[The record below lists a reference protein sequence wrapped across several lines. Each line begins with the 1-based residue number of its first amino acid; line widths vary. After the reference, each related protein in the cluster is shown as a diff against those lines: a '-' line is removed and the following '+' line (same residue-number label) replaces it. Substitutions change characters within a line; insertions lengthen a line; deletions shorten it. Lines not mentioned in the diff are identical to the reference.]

1 MNKENGSNLK
11 RPYKVFVSS
20 TYLDNQ
26 ERRKIVRDAI
36 TMAGMVW
43 HGMEIFTASTQPT
56 VEECIRLAGEA
67 DLLVGVIAWR
77 YGWIPP
83 GREFS
88 ITELEYATAR
98 ERLMFVIDDSLPV
111 KPKEDYDPGPDKW
124 DKQKK
129 LDAFRARFS
138 SDQMP
143 AVFNDKTLGQK
154 VLLAL
159 IEWRDEQEAKPAEPP
174 APKASTP
181 APKTD
186 VDLEEEILSYREK
199 MEGVHEKLPL
209 TGCKTHLR
217 VPILV
222 EDIYVPL
229 RAMID
234 LRGVGEAC
242 FADAEDAEQC
252 VRESGAGQ
260 EISIPEAFLKTEKLN
275 RRGMVILGDPGSG
288 KTTHLK
294 RLALWCLRGGT
305 DRLGLPEAMLP
316 VFLPLRDLEDLS
328 RGLDAFIE
336 EQLDQP
342 HLG

>member
-1 MNKENGSNLK
+1 
-11 RPYKVFVSS
+11 
-20 TYLDNQ
+20 
-26 ERRKIVRDAI
+26 
-36 TMAGMVW
+36 
-43 HGMEIFTASTQPT
+43 
-56 VEECIRLAGEA
+56 
-67 DLLVGVIAWR
+67 
-77 YGWIPP
+77 
-83 GREFS
+83 
-88 ITELEYATAR
+88 
-98 ERLMFVIDDSLPV
+98 
-111 KPKEDYDPGPDKW
+111 
-124 DKQKK
+124 
-129 LDAFRARFS
+129 
-138 SDQMP
+138 
-143 AVFNDKTLGQK
+143 
-154 VLLAL
+154 
-159 IEWRDEQEAKPAEPP
+159 
-174 APKASTP
+174 
-181 APKTD
+181 
-186 VDLEEEILSYREK
+186 

-209 TGCKTHLR
+209 TGFKTHLR

-234 LRGVGEAC
+234 LRGVGAAC

-260 EISIPEAFLKTEKLN
+260 EISIPEAFLETEKLN

-342 HLG
+342 HLGALEGFGKRLMKRGNLLFLFDGLDEVA